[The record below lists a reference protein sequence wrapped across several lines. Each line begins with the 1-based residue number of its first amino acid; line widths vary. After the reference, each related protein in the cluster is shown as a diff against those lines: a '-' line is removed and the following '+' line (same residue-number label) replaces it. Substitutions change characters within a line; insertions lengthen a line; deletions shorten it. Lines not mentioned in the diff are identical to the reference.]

1 MRDERKGVA
10 IGLGKF
16 PINSDESLSDASE
29 SRETPQRQGERASV
43 PFRQKQVGAC
53 REKEGLSMGRMCEQK
68 KRYETESEA
77 IRMGLAYTRHS
88 GGGIRVYLCPICKGW
103 HLTTHAEDGTSLK
116 NEFAKS

>member
-1 MRDERKGVA
+1 MRPRAGKRHSDRAKEHPCLFVKSRWERVAKEKG
-10 IGLGKF
+10 
-16 PINSDESLSDASE
+16 EH
-29 SRETPQRQGERASV
+29 
-43 PFRQKQVGAC
+43 
-53 REKEGLSMGRMCEQK
+53 MGRMCEEK

-116 NEFAKS
+116 NEFAKL